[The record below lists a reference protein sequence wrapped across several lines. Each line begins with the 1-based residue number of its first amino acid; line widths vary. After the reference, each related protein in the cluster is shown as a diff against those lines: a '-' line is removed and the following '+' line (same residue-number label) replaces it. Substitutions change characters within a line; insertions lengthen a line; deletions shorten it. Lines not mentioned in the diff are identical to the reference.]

1 MELISL
7 GLYLVL
13 TGAVVGFISGLLG
26 IGGGIIMIPVLLWLL
41 DMTAMEQSVSTH
53 VVFGTS
59 LAVGAVTALSGAI
72 THNHHRKVD
81 LRIVGYLAAGSIVGA
96 QVGGALAHRIDW
108 EMLRGGLGVMLVVV
122 SYLMF
127 RPVHSDEASIK
138 PTLEIYQNR
147 NGYGSRNRNGTR
159 TMLTFVPAGFVV
171 GTVSALFGLG
181 GAVISTPVLVLLF
194 AYPLHVAVGISATLM
209 FFTATSGAVSYII
222 QGYGIPNLPPYS
234 IGYVNVFIWGFM
246 VSTSIIMARV
256 GASVTHRIDA
266 QKLRRIFA
274 VFMLV
279 VGLRMFAG
287 FI

>member
-1 MELISL
+1 MCIRDRYIIEWFCMELIFFGLSL
-7 GLYLVL
+7 VI
-13 TGAVVGFISGLLG
+13 TGAVMGFISGLLG

-41 DMTAMEQSVSTH
+41 DMTAMEQSISTH

-72 THNHHRKVD
+72 THNHYQRVD
-81 LRIVGYLAAGSIVGA
+81 LKIVGSLAAGSIIGA
-96 QVGGALAHRIDW
+96 QVGGFLAHRTEW
-108 EMLRGGLGVMLVVV
+108 ELLRGGLGVILVLV

-127 RPVHSDEASIK
+127 RPVRSDVPDMKSIPGK
-138 PTLEIYQNR
+138 GRKIIA
-147 NGYGSRNRNGTR
+147 
-159 TMLTFVPAGFVV
+159 FVSAGFVV
-171 GTVSALFGLG
+171 GTVSGLFGLG

-222 QGYGIPNLPPYS
+222 QGYGVPGLPPYS
-234 IGYVNVFIWGFM
+234 IGYVNAFIWLFM

-274 VFMLV
+274 VFLLI

>member
-1 MELISL
+1 M
-7 GLYLVL
+7 
-13 TGAVVGFISGLLG
+13 GFISGLLG

-41 DMTAMEQSVSTH
+41 DMTAMEQSISTH

-72 THNHHRKVD
+72 THNHYRKVD
-81 LRIVGYLAAGSIVGA
+81 LKIVGSLAAGSIIGA
-96 QVGGALAHRIDW
+96 QVGGFLAHRTEW
-108 EMLRGGLGVMLVVV
+108 ELLRGGLGVILVLV

-127 RPVHSDEASIK
+127 RPVRSDVPDMKSIPGK
-138 PTLEIYQNR
+138 GRKIIA
-147 NGYGSRNRNGTR
+147 
-159 TMLTFVPAGFVV
+159 FVSAGFVV
-171 GTVSALFGLG
+171 GTVSGLFGLG

-222 QGYGIPNLPPYS
+222 QGYGVPGLPPYS
-234 IGYVNVFIWGFM
+234 IGYVNAFIWLFM

-274 VFMLV
+274 VFLLI

>member
-1 MELISL
+1 MELLSL

-72 THNHHRKVD
+72 IHNHYHKVD

-108 EMLRGGLGVMLVVV
+108 EMLRGGLGVLLVVV

-127 RPVHSDEASIK
+127 KPIQSAEAFIK
-138 PTLEIYQNR
+138 PKTENYQNR
-147 NGYGSRNRNGTR
+147 NMNRN
-159 TMLTFVPAGFVV
+159 MVTFVLAGFVV
-171 GTVSALFGLG
+171 GIVSALFGLG
-181 GAVISTPVLVLLF
+181 GAVISTPTLVLLF
-194 AYPLHVAVGISATLM
+194 AYPLHTAVGVSATLM

-222 QGYGIPNLPPYS
+222 QGSGVPGLPPYS
-234 IGYVNVFIWGFM
+234 IGYVNVFIWGCM

-279 VGLRMFAG
+279 VGFRMFAG

>member
-1 MELISL
+1 M
-7 GLYLVL
+7 
-13 TGAVVGFISGLLG
+13 GFISGLLG

-41 DMTAMEQSVSTH
+41 DMTGMEQSVSTH

-72 THNHHRKVD
+72 THNHYRRVD
-81 LRIVGYLAAGSIVGA
+81 LKVVGYLAAGSIIGA
-96 QVGGALAHRIDW
+96 QVGGFLAHMTEW
-108 EMLRGGLGVMLVVV
+108 EILRGGLGVMLVVV

-127 RPVHSDEASIK
+127 RPIQPDDSTTSGAAACDTTNPARI
-138 PTLEIYQNR
+138 
-147 NGYGSRNRNGTR
+147 GAR
-159 TMLTFVPAGFVV
+159 TQKDIVALVLAGFVV

-209 FFTATSGAVSYII
+209 FFTATSGTVSYII
-222 QGYGIPNLPPYS
+222 QGSGVPGLPPYS
-234 IGYVNVFIWGFM
+234 IGYVNAFIWLFM

-256 GASVTHRIDA
+256 GASVTHKIDA
-266 QKLRRIFA
+266 QMLRRIFA
-274 VFMLV
+274 VFLLI

-287 FI
+287 FV

>member
-1 MELISL
+1 M
-7 GLYLVL
+7 
-13 TGAVVGFISGLLG
+13 GFISGLLG

-41 DMTAMEQSVSTH
+41 DMTDMEQSVSTH

-72 THNHHRKVD
+72 THNHYRKVD
-81 LRIVGYLAAGSIVGA
+81 LKVVGYLAAGSIIGA
-96 QVGGALAHRIDW
+96 QVGGFLAHMTEW
-108 EMLRGGLGVMLVVV
+108 EILRGGLGVMLVVV

-127 RPVHSDEASIK
+127 RPIQSDESATSGAEACDTTNLVI
-138 PTLEIYQNR
+138 
-147 NGYGSRNRNGTR
+147 GAR
-159 TMLTFVPAGFVV
+159 TQKDIVVLVLAGFVV

-194 AYPLHVAVGISATLM
+194 TYPLHVAVGISATLM

-222 QGYGIPNLPPYS
+222 QGSGVSGLPPYS
-234 IGYVNVFIWGFM
+234 IGYVNAFIWLFM

-256 GASVTHRIDA
+256 GASVTHKIDS

-274 VFMLV
+274 VFLLV